1 MNKNPTGNINKLE
14 NLKLKYFWQE
24 LVLLPHHSCFRIFVS
39 LVIGTVPTSVIVVVN
54 WYYLLRSN

>member
-14 NLKLKYFWQE
+14 DLKLKYFWQK

-39 LVIGTVPTSVIVVVN
+39 LVI
-54 WYYLLRSN
+54 LLYRQVLL